1 MKQLIHRTAE
11 GRRKRS
17 VKVFTTVL
25 GTRTLLPVLF
35 SFGGSYNIYKEV
47 FI

>member
-1 MKQLIHRTAE
+1 MKWLIHRTAE
-11 GRRKRS
+11 GRLKRS
-17 VKVFTTVL
+17 VKVFTAVL
-25 GTRTLLPVLF
+25 GTGALLPVLF